1 MLEAVLA
8 TLISQTNPGL
18 SSLQVKSYS
27 SYLVKE
33 SRAQKID
40 PYIFYAIVHMESRW
54 HSNAIGHEKDGSC
67 WVGLGQIRVPGCDP
81 EKVQPLYDPIYNLH
95 RSAIIQREAKKWC
108 KMHVCKG
115 GWLRLYNNSAKYVAE
130 VQRIA
135 KEARRVEPGKEPSVG
150 AVRGLL
156 HVP

>member
-8 TLISQTNPGL
+8 TLIAETNPGL
-18 SSLQVKSYS
+18 SPLQVKSYS
-27 SYLVKE
+27 SSLVKE
-33 SRAQKID
+33 SRTQRLD
-40 PYIFYAIVHMESRW
+40 PYIFYAIVRVESRW
-54 HSNAIGHEKDGSC
+54 HSSAIGYEGDGSC
-67 WVGLGQIRVPGCDP
+67 WVGLGQVRVPGCDP

-108 KMHVCKG
+108 KIHSCKG

-135 KEARRVEPGKEPSVG
+135 KEARRAEHSRKEPTVG
-150 AVRGLL
+150 AVRGHL
-156 HVP
+156 